1 MSLIYMCVILDI
13 LQDEQRVDAKKN
25 SLLFVIG
32 LDKTL
37 SENNI
42 TRTYMQSEIVFHQ
55 EILYL
60 WFYCSQN
67 FKLLGFLILR
77 LPDER
82 LFQKRAVQTKLDIY
96 VLIIVQMF
104 MSNLL
109 RFCHNLYHILSKI
122 GKAIHPGTL

>member
-77 LPDER
+77 
-82 LFQKRAVQTKLDIY
+82 F
-96 VLIIVQMF
+96 
-104 MSNLL
+104 
-109 RFCHNLYHILSKI
+109 
-122 GKAIHPGTL
+122 

>member
-42 TRTYMQSEIVFHQ
+42 TRT
-55 EILYL
+55 
-60 WFYCSQN
+60 
-67 FKLLGFLILR
+67 
-77 LPDER
+77 
-82 LFQKRAVQTKLDIY
+82 
-96 VLIIVQMF
+96 
-104 MSNLL
+104 
-109 RFCHNLYHILSKI
+109 
-122 GKAIHPGTL
+122 

>member
-67 FKLLGFLILR
+67 FKLLGFL
-77 LPDER
+77 
-82 LFQKRAVQTKLDIY
+82 
-96 VLIIVQMF
+96 
-104 MSNLL
+104 SNLT
-109 RFCHNLYHILSKI
+109 ILSVPNE
-122 GKAIHPGTL
+122 GYSRNAQCRLN